1 MAIETNFNQSRLHN
15 YSNIQLSA
23 LVLLRIFIGW
33 HFLYEGISKLL
44 NPYWSS
50 AGYLME
56 SKWILSGIF
65 KSIVAS
71 PVILKIVDYLNIIG
85 LVAIGIAL
93 IIGFL
98 GRTASISGIVL
109 LLLYYLSHPP
119 FGYEY
124 TAPAEGSYIV
134 IDKNLIEMCALF
146 VLTMFPTSKIIGID
160 RLICWKHR
168 PE

>member
-1 MAIETNFNQSRLHN
+1 MAIEANFNQPRLHN
-15 YSNIQLSA
+15 CSNIQLSA

-98 GRTASISGIVL
+98 GRTASISGIAL

-160 RLICWKHR
+160 RLICRKHR